1 MLQGKICMHFLWNKG
16 LSRIS
21 EIIVMIR
28 ITTTENRQNIFYKM
42 SVLHPSKRQQLEM
55 TFYLFNASTLT
66 LLWRT
71 DCNEVSNTSVG
82 HHFLTL
88 IGIFIIFIAVVFKHP
103 NMNICA
109 NARYT
114 EWQENPYCKDFI
126 CSIWREEPKM
136 TENTVKGAWNSI
148 KSAVLWEKQLLVFS
162 NGS

>member
-88 IGIFIIFIAVVFKHP
+88 IEIFIIFIAVVFKHP
-103 NMNICA
+103 NMDICA

-114 EWQENPYCKDFI
+114 QNDKKIPTAKTSYAF
-126 CSIWREEPKM
+126 SEE
-136 TENTVKGAWNSI
+136 
-148 KSAVLWEKQLLVFS
+148 KSLRWLKIQWKVHEIVLRVLFCRKS
-162 NGS
+162 SC